1 MSDPDRETLHNID
14 QERAALRA
22 RLARVAAQLAQRDEE
37 AAALRRRAE
46 EADAPRRTRSPVKAG
61 RQKRGPP
68 AEADVID
75 VDAESSAPEPPAAPA
90 EDDAPPADEEAEW
103 EDAAP
108 EEAFSVCA
116 EASSVR
122 APDDEAQWDEP
133 AAPPASDASS
143 VCAEASSRARRR
155 GAVGRTRAP
164 PAPDDEA
171 RWDEPAAPPAPD
183 DEAQWDEPAAPP
195 APDDDGRSAFD
206 DDTVN
211 GEVEPRTPPAFDP
224 RKLVVVDERGGRR
237 CDLEDFE
244 EGAGFLV
251 STRHLERRRAFAGA
265 VYRVKA
271 GAAGAWRCCVAY
283 DDSTIERDVK
293 WPRVTWDDGADAAAH
308 APEGSRTRR
317 AASPEPVLSSS
328 SESESEEDDDAV
340 GDAESESDSDS
351 SDDDAEEGQAER
363 DGSEEEPSPP
373 DDAPADAVAAA
384 AAVAADPALRGRVLL
399 ADDADDDDDDFVEAR
414 PSGRDRGTFYGAAP
428 PPRRRLGRPD
438 DEGRAPEPA
447 APPSDEDEFAFDVD
461 DDDEVDVDDE
471 DAAVGEEEDTDRAG
485 RAARSASSCSATAA
499 TRRTTWAASASTR
512 RPRATGPASA
522 APPPRAR
529 AGGSGA
535 AGRTTAAPTR
545 RAVQAAARQQDQ
557 LRRVMRGAGGTAREA
572 MRREKERQ
580 TEVGYHA
587 ASDTWPGFDSDD
599 DDDDD
604 APLVVLR
611 EGDAR
616 VALDSGR
623 AWLKPHQ
630 RSCLKFVAQNVLVS
644 LAALRRGD
652 AGHGCVVAHAMG
664 LGKTFVVVALCCLL
678 LNDDTLR
685 AAAAA
690 GGRRLDRVLV
700 VAPASTLDNWAR
712 EIDLWSRRLLN
723 NDGVADRVFHLF
735 RLAKSVD
742 ERRRVARV
750 GAAACPVEL
759 RALRTLVVGG
769 QKRHRGFFTTYVA
782 EAADVVVC
790 DEAHRV
796 KREKARL
803 ATALAAVGTARRVG
817 LTGTPVQN
825 NLGEFYAMLSW
836 ARPLLL
842 DERKAFDARFA
853 EPIAAGLF
861 DDSSKRDVTRSKRRM
876 AVLHTLLEPVVHRRG
891 AALLASALPPKHEV
905 VVYCRLTDVQRRLY
919 GERLA
924 IWERGGDDK
933 SGGVFALCEH
943 LRQVF
948 NHPHVAALARRHNEE
963 RVLPAKLEK
972 RVMASFIC
980 DDDEESDAG
989 SGADEVADLRG
1000 PAAAPRAPREAADV
1014 LCAASR
1020 AGAGEKVLV
1029 FSQSLRSLD
1038 YLQISVVS
1046 GDLGWPARLAR
1057 RLDGDT
1063 TVTARQALIE
1073 DFSSSDAV
1081 VFFLSVRAAGVGIN
1095 LHAATR
1101 VILFDVSWN
1110 PADDAQ
1116 AIARAHRFGQ
1126 ERPVFVYR
1134 LVAAGTVEER
1144 VFNRQIAKGAVASGV
1159 ADDEVL
1165 QRFFR
1170 RDELADLI
1178 PLVEED
1184 DDDGTRDKPLA
1195 RTLDRLFLEVAAERA
1210 ASIARVRPFDTFTAT
1225 DDDRIDD
1232 ADVAAA
1238 LDSLERSGELD
1249 EADEPPPVAPPPLPV
1264 APPPMPFVP
1273 PGAAYF
1279 VPPGAAYFPPGAV
1292 IDGRRDCVRS
1302 RDAGARAAVAAQA
1315 PRDAEEADDKDTPAV
1330 EVAAA
1335 AAPAAPGVRRAGA
1348 AGRRA
1353 GARRRRDPALAN
1365 WQRYGRGR
1373 AAEPPPSQ
1381 RKRPRD
1387 AEESD
1392 EDAPPVENH
1401 VSL

>member
-1 MSDPDRETLHNID
+1 M
-14 QERAALRA
+14 
-22 RLARVAAQLAQRDEE
+22 
-37 AAALRRRAE
+37 
-46 EADAPRRTRSPVKAG
+46 
-61 RQKRGPP
+61 KRGPP

-75 VDAESSAPEPPAAPA
+75 VGGELSAEPRWGRARSSRSTESAAPE
-90 EDDAPPADEEAEW
+90 APPALDDAAEEAPARPPKKPRGRPRKHPLPGAPAGGAPPGGGAEW

-133 AAPPASDASS
+133 AAPPASG
-143 VCAEASSRARRR
+143 VFGLRRR
-155 GAVGRTRAP
+155 RRCAPAAAQWDEPAAP

-195 APDDDGRSAFD
+195 APGGDGRSAFGG
-206 DDTVN
+206 DTVN

-251 STRHLERRRAFAGA
+251 PAPRRVA
-265 VYRVKA
+265 VLR
-271 GAAGAWRCCVAY
+271 GL

-308 APEGSRTRR
+308 APGLADAARLAGAGAVVVVSPSPRR
-317 AASPEPVLSSS
+317 AATTG
-328 SESESEEDDDAV
+328 V

-373 DDAPADAVAAA
+373 DDAPADAVSPLHVDALNCGPSCIVAFGDFEGGELWVHGRGAIDVKTPQTFDGNRAAA
-384 AAVAADPALRGRVLL
+384 ALPWRTPVAGERYSAIFFLHACHDRLARATASASRTSGSGCRRGGALCTGRGASRRGRGVAADPALRGRVLL

-414 PSGRDRGTFYGAAP
+414 PSGRDRRTSTAP
-428 PPRRRLGRPD
+428 RARRRVGALSDDPD

-471 DAAVGEEEDTDRAG
+471 DAAVGEEEDTDRG
-485 RAARSASSCSATAA
+485 
-499 TRRTTWAASASTR
+499 
-512 RPRATGPASA
+512 
-522 APPPRAR
+522 
-529 AGGSGA
+529 GGS
-535 AGRTTAAPTR
+535 
-545 RAVQAAARQQDQ
+545 
-557 LRRVMRGAGGTAREA
+557 
-572 MRREKERQ
+572 
-580 TEVGYHA
+580 
-587 ASDTWPGFDSDD
+587 
-599 DDDDD
+599 DDD

-644 LAALRRGD
+644 LRGSAAAAPAAASSR
-652 AGHGCVVAHAMG
+652 AMG

-742 ERRRVARV
+742 ERRRVAKEWSARGGV
-750 GAAACPVEL
+750 LLLSYEL
-759 RALRTLVVGG
+759 FGTLVVGG

-803 ATALAAVGTARRVG
+803 ATALAAV
-817 LTGTPVQN
+817 
-825 NLGEFYAMLSW
+825 
-836 ARPLLL
+836 
-842 DERKAFDARFA
+842 
-853 EPIAAGLF
+853 
-861 DDSSKRDVTRSKRRM
+861 
-876 AVLHTLLEPVVHRRG
+876 
-891 AALLASALPPKHEV
+891 
-905 VVYCRLTDVQRRLY
+905 
-919 GERLA
+919 
-924 IWERGGDDK
+924 
-933 SGGVFALCEH
+933 
-943 LRQVF
+943 F
-948 NHPHVAALARRHNEE
+948 NHPHVAALARRHNEARAPGEAREAGHGVVHLRRGESGGLE
-963 RVLPAKLEK
+963 RGRGRGPA
-972 RVMASFIC
+972 
-980 DDDEESDAG
+980 
-989 SGADEVADLRG
+989 G

-1020 AGAGEKVLV
+1020 AWHDRLGGDLAPVVGDARPEAGAKALVARDILVKARARGEKVLV

-1038 YLQISVVS
+1038 YLQISV
-1046 GDLGWPARLAR
+1046 
-1057 RLDGDT
+1057 
-1063 TVTARQALIE
+1063 
-1073 DFSSSDAV
+1073 
-1081 VFFLSVRAAGVGIN
+1081 RAA
-1095 LHAATR
+1095 
-1101 VILFDVSWN
+1101 
-1110 PADDAQ
+1110 
-1116 AIARAHRFGQ
+1116 GQ

-1134 LVAAGTVEER
+1134 LVAGTVEER

-1178 PLVEED
+1178 PL
-1184 DDDGTRDKPLA
+1184 
-1195 RTLDRLFLEVAAERA
+1195 AE
-1210 ASIARVRPFDTFTAT
+1210 
-1225 DDDRIDD
+1225 ID
-1232 ADVAAA
+1232 VV
-1238 LDSLERSGELD
+1238 LQK
-1249 EADEPPPVAPPPLPV
+1249 
-1264 APPPMPFVP
+1264 
-1273 PGAAYF
+1273 
-1279 VPPGAAYFPPGAV
+1279 V
-1292 IDGRRDCVRS
+1292 IDGRRDCVPV
-1302 RDAGARAAVAAQA
+1302 ARTPVPAPPSQRKR

-1330 EVAAA
+1330 EVTAA
-1335 AAPAAPGVRRAGA
+1335 AAPAAPGRPSRPAPSAAEPGPAGA
-1348 AGRRA
+1348 ATPRSRT
-1353 GARRRRDPALAN
+1353 GARPRP
-1365 WQRYGRGR
+1365 RGR
-1373 AAEPPPSQ
+1373 AAAVAAQ
-1381 RKRPRD
+1381 APRD

-1392 EDAPPVENH
+1392 EDAPVENR
-1401 VSL
+1401 VL